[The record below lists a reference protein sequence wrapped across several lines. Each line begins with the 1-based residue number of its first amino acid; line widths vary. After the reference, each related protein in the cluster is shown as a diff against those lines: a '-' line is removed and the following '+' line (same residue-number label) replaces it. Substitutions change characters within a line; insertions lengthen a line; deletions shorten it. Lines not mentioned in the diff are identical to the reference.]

1 MKREEYEK
9 ELKETMQELK
19 KVWKKCLEVFDNCDF
34 DCNDYIVE
42 NYPFNSS
49 FDEMNVE
56 DWCDTI
62 VDKIKENNVEQKNN
76 KILNE
81 REEQEIEI

>member
-49 FDEMNVE
+49 FDEINVT

-62 VDKIKENNVEQKNN
+62 VDKIKEKNVEQKNN
-76 KILNE
+76 KILKE